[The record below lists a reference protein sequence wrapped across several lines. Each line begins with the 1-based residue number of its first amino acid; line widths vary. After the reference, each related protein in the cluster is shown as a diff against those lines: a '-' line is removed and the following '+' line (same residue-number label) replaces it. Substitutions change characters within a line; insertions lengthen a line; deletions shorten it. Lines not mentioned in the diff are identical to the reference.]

1 MKRYKLFAL
10 MGALIFSFVSCETEV
25 EDPAGDRGVAS
36 VPGVLN
42 MNPAT
47 FDLYDLENTYVQF
60 ELALDDPAV
69 EDVII
74 VASFEGDRR
83 RTEIMRV
90 NSFPSTVVIELNEVA
105 SILGISLESIE
116 AADVFNF
123 EVQTIQDGR
132 TYFSSAAFNVA
143 VVCGYDP
150 AMVTGSYRAV
160 SSSWGVDGSVN
171 ITVDP
176 DDEFILY
183 VTGLGTI
190 DGVNEDQGPLKM
202 IIDPLDYSVVAE
214 RTVLASSAFGYTGL
228 WYEGTGQVNTCDG
241 SFDMGFTIGVSA
253 GTFTGAPH
261 SFTFTRN

>member
-132 TYFSSAAFNVA
+132 T
-143 VVCGYDP
+143 
-150 AMVTGSYRAV
+150 
-160 SSSWGVDGSVN
+160 
-171 ITVDP
+171 
-176 DDEFILY
+176 
-183 VTGLGTI
+183 
-190 DGVNEDQGPLKM
+190 
-202 IIDPLDYSVVAE
+202 
-214 RTVLASSAFGYTGL
+214 
-228 WYEGTGQVNTCDG
+228 
-241 SFDMGFTIGVSA
+241 
-253 GTFTGAPH
+253 
-261 SFTFTRN
+261 